1 MLLTDNIT
9 NRSQMEARKAKR
21 DEIHAQRLAEKEQ
34 REAELSEERDRQ
46 EGAQSHAGGEHD
58 ADEDAHV
65 TQSVQS
71 MGEAVVLDDTRHVQ
85 RLEADTA
92 TMSHESDMRTFA
104 APVEDRATTF
114 TAAVHGFGSDG
125 GEVHESPL
133 LARARP
139 TYVQT
144 SPMFAQLPTVSPT
157 WPGQQGEDSADLAHF
172 VDPDVPPVKAP
183 RETAAPTHTPKPP
196 AKPRSGNVRT
206 RSGKATAV
214 AAPSTPDIAH
224 PPQARSPTSPDDR
237 LVAAVAS
244 PSGGVGDYA
253 LAAQSPDA
261 GPSGPISLAP
271 CGVCGR
277 KFATER
283 LAKHETVCAKAA
295 SKKRKTFDMTKARV
309 AGTEAAQFLRKGR
322 TDDSRYEAAARKKAN
337 WRAKSE
343 AFQAAM
349 KAARSTNDPNAAP
362 PTPSDTSHL
371 VPCDFCG
378 RKFNET
384 AHERHVVRCREIS
397 QQPKVV
403 PKGRVTKKYDPR
415 TRK

>member
-1 MLLTDNIT
+1 
-9 NRSQMEARKAKR
+9 MEARKAKR

-46 EGAQSHAGGEHD
+46 EGAPSHAGAENNVSEG
-58 ADEDAHV
+58 AHV

-71 MGEAVVLDDTRHVQ
+71 VGEAVILDDTRHVQ
-85 RLEADTA
+85 RLEADDA
-92 TMSHESDMRTFA
+92 TMNQESDLTFA
-104 APVEDRATTF
+104 APLGDRATTF
-114 TAAVHGFGSDG
+114 TAAVHGFSSHGV
-125 GEVHESPL
+125 EERESPL

-144 SPMFAQLPTVSPT
+144 SPTFAQLPTISPT
-157 WPGQQGEDSADLAHF
+157 WPGQGDSADLAHF
-172 VDPDVPPVKAP
+172 VDPDVPPVAPTLDRNAP
-183 RETAAPTHTPKPP
+183 RDESTAPTHTPKPP
-196 AKPRSGNVRT
+196 AKPRSGNART
-206 RSGKATAV
+206 RSGKAKVVAV
-214 AAPSTPDIAH
+214 PSSPDIAH
-224 PPQARSPTSPDDR
+224 PAHARSPTSPDDR

-244 PSGGVGDYA
+244 PDGGVGDYA
-253 LAAQSPDA
+253 LAAQSPEA

-322 TDDSRYEAAARKKAN
+322 ADDSRYEAAARKKAN

-362 PTPSDTSHL
+362 LPPSDTSHL

-384 AHERHVVRCREIS
+384 AHERHVIRCREIS